1 MTSCNKR
8 AARSR
13 PVWDAVAERVQA
25 LLAESVRWTGGKQRL
40 TATRLH
46 ALLRT
51 EGHRVGVTVVK
62 EAVAEWKRQRREVFV
77 PLTYRPGDLA
87 EVDFFE
93 VLVDVDGIRRKAWL
107 FLMRLMYSGRDFAW
121 IYERQ
126 DQISF
131 LDGHVRAFAHFEG
144 VPARVAYDNLR
155 AAVVRILVGGARTL
169 TPRFAA
175 LASHYLLEACFC
187 RPGEGHDK
195 GGVEARGKA
204 VRQQALV
211 PIPVGPTLAVINAAL
226 LAQMDAR
233 LDTPRDA
240 TGQTIGVRFTEEQR
254 LLRAAPLPFAAEA
267 TTFATVSPRAL
278 VRLEGA
284 VYSVPSRWA
293 GLDLIVRIGATTVTI
308 VGREGTRIL
317 HPRKRFGQ
325 RSIDYR
331 HYLAE
336 LARKP
341 QAVRQVLPDLLRDL
355 GDPFPAIWDQ
365 LQGAHGPREAARL
378 FAKVL
383 GQLETSGAAVV
394 VPALTRALA
403 TGTPLLLAVTPA
415 RSSPAC
421 VALDAVPARVAR
433 HCRDQRLCR
442 RLRRLAL
449 GRCRMSAATLARDL
463 VVAQTRA
470 LKLPGVARTFEA
482 LARQARDAHWPHEEY
497 LHEVLTAEQASRHES
512 VMRQRLREA
521 RFPEVKTLDTFDFAA
536 ADGVSATQI
545 HTLARGEWVTA
556 PENLIFAG
564 PIGTGKTHLAI
575 ALGVEATKQKR
586 RVLFTRAADLVRQL
600 LEARDARELTRLQQ
614 RLLRVDVLI
623 VDEVGFVPFER
634 AGGELLFNLITDR
647 YERRA
652 TVVTTNLAFA
662 EWVTV
667 FAGDEKL
674 TTALLDRLAHHATV
688 ITTKGK
694 SYRMRQRRSAGS

>member
-1 MTSCNKR
+1 MLKVDQVHVVRHKVLVEGRSQRRVAKEFGISRNTVRKYVEQAAPVR
-8 AARSR
+8 AEAGPRPR
-13 PVWDAVAERVQA
+13 PVWDAVGPRFEA
-25 LLAESVRWTGGKQRL
+25 LLAESAKWTGAKQQL

-46 ALLRT
+46 ELLIAD
-51 EGHRVGVTVVK
+51 GHRVGVTLVK

-93 VLVDVDGIRRKAWL
+93 VLVDVDGTRRKAWL

-131 LDGHVRAFAHFEG
+131 LDGHVRAFAHFDG

-169 TPRFAA
+169 TPRFTA

-195 GGVEARGKA
+195 GGVESRGKA

-211 PIPVGPTLAVINAAL
+211 PIPVGPTLAAINEIL

-233 LDTPRDA
+233 LDTKRDA
-240 TGQTIGVRFTEEQR
+240 AGQTIGMRFTEEQR
-254 LLRAAPLPFAAEA
+254 QFRLAPTPFAPEA

-293 GLDLIVRIGATTVTI
+293 GLDLVVRIGATTVTI

-365 LQGAHGPREAARL
+365 LHGAHGPREAARL

-383 GQLETSGAAVV
+383 GQLDTYGATVV
-394 VPALTRALA
+394 VPALTLALA

-415 RSSPAC
+415 RSTLAC
-421 VALDAVPARVAR
+421 VALDAVPAPL
-433 HCRDQRLCR
+433 RDIAVTSGC
-442 RLRRLAL
+442 
-449 GRCRMSAATLARDL
+449 
-463 VVAQTRA
+463 
-470 LKLPGVARTFEA
+470 
-482 LARQARDAHWPHEEY
+482 
-497 LHEVLTAEQASRHES
+497 
-512 VMRQRLREA
+512 
-521 RFPEVKTLDTFDFAA
+521 A
-536 ADGVSATQI
+536 ADYDGW
-545 HTLARGEWVTA
+545 L
-556 PENLIFAG
+556 
-564 PIGTGKTHLAI
+564 
-575 ALGVEATKQKR
+575 LGG
-586 RVLFTRAADLVRQL
+586 AA
-600 LEARDARELTRLQQ
+600 
-614 RLLRVDVLI
+614 
-623 VDEVGFVPFER
+623 
-634 AGGELLFNLITDR
+634 
-647 YERRA
+647 
-652 TVVTTNLAFA
+652 
-662 EWVTV
+662 
-667 FAGDEKL
+667 
-674 TTALLDRLAHHATV
+674 
-688 ITTKGK
+688 
-694 SYRMRQRRSAGS
+694 